1 MTGAYDPLEA
11 SPYATYAGYLR
22 QGQLAYQVAPD
33 GQAIFFPRVAAPG
46 SGSTQ
51 LEWRVSRGLGT
62 VYATTAMHARGEPPL
77 NLALIDMDEGF
88 RLMSRVEGLDATQV
102 RIGQRVQ
109 FHAGTPATEGADP
122 FPLFTLLE
130 EVAHG

>member
-1 MTGAYDPLEA
+1 MGEYEPLQA

-22 QGQLAYQVAPD
+22 QGRLAYQIAAN
-33 GQAIFFPRVAAPG
+33 GQVVFFPRVAAPG
-46 SGSTQ
+46 SGNTQ
-51 LEWRVSRGLGT
+51 LDWRVSRGLGT
-62 VYATTAMHARGEPPL
+62 VYATTAMYARGEPPL

-88 RLMSRVEGLDATQV
+88 RLMSRVEGPDAAQV

-109 FHAGTPATEGADP
+109 FHAGTPATEGADS
-122 FPLFTLLE
+122 FPLFTPLE